1 MWATRGLSRIVHG
14 RDLAEWI
21 LDMAE
26 RGAGGTFNAT
36 SVPLPMEGV
45 LAAAA
50 SVAGVEVDFVRVDE
64 DWLLDRGVEPFEE
77 LPLWLATRRH
87 PGFRGFFAIDVARAN
102 EAGLVH
108 RPVTATV
115 AHTLA
120 WQVEV
125 VEKDYGPTAIARGL
139 DPRKERELLD
149 AWATLKT

>member
-1 MWATRGLSRIVHG
+1 
-14 RDLAEWI
+14 
-21 LDMAE
+21 
-26 RGAGGTFNAT
+26 
-36 SVPLPMEGV
+36 VPLPMEGV

-108 RPVTATV
+108 RPVAATV
-115 AHTLA
+115 AQTLA
-120 WQVEV
+120 WQGEV
-125 VEKDYGPTAIARGL
+125 VEKDLDRLLLPAASTPGRSASFSTRGL
-139 DPRKERELLD
+139 P
-149 AWATLKT
+149 